1 MSMRFRSLSIWL
13 PVIILGAS
21 FASLFAEEKNKP
33 DQTSAESKIDF
44 NRDIRPILSNN
55 CFFCHGPDETHREA
69 ELRLDTKAG
78 AFHSVDGKTAL
89 VPGNLNESALIQRI
103 LTTDVDERMPPVDS
117 GKTLKPAEIELLKQ
131 WVQQGAAWQEHWAYI
146 KPERAPLPAVK
157 QVKWPRNEID
167 YFVLSRLEK
176 AGITPS
182 KEANR
187 QALVRRLYLDLLGLP
202 PSAAVVDAFV
212 KSNDPRAYEKL
223 VDRLLAS
230 PQNAERMTLKWLD
243 LARYADTNG
252 FSIDGGRHMW
262 LWRDWVIDSFY
273 KNKPFDHFI
282 TEQIAGDLIPNS
294 SAWQK
299 VATGFNRNHMITHEG
314 GTIPKENLVN
324 YAVDRVKTT
333 SEVFLGL
340 TMGCA
345 QCHNHKYDPITMK
358 DFYQFFAYFNN
369 LEDKG
374 LDGNLGINAG
384 PKMKTKTEL
393 SFASAE
399 LKTLEKEIAQ
409 LKSKLNHPNAIKMGD
424 WEKKARQ
431 DLSEL
436 GKGLKLHD
444 LEVIKVSAP
453 NARTG
458 FEISKEG
465 HVLVLTPGGRSPS
478 ISLKAKPG
486 VEKLTGLRIVF
497 YPNEK
502 LPDGGLGHGSKASF
516 PGSFM
521 LTSFAASGTA
531 VPSDQV
537 DLYAMFNV
545 AKITASVA
553 HPDYPPEDCLD
564 PRDHTGWSPALNNKK
579 QQHLTVTFDQ
589 PYDTQH
595 SPYIS
600 VMLVWGDGKFKYGQR
615 MFAGDYKIFGMTGV
629 DDGTN
634 IPQPIQ
640 DILSVDQKKR
650 NAKQIAALKTYY
662 SEIAPEFK
670 NIHYQLENL
679 KTRRQMLTDEFETMV
694 MDTAK
699 KPRDTFILNR
709 GQYDQPTV
717 KVSTGVPAFLPGL
730 QKRAPANRMALA
742 QWLTSRENPLT
753 TRVAVNRFWEMLFGQ
768 GIVSTTADFG
778 SQGDPPTH
786 PLMLDWLAVEFYEK
800 DWDVKHIMRKILLSS
815 TYRQSSEGTPAL
827 WNQDPQNRLLA
838 RGARF
843 RLQAEA
849 IRDATLKVSGL
860 LVERV
865 GGASVNPYQPEGLWR
880 EVSHYGSSPAT
891 AQVFVQDHGE
901 KLYRRSMYT
910 YWKRTVPPP
919 NMQTFDAPN
928 REVCLVSR
936 ARTNTPLQSLV
947 LLNDVQFVE
956 ASRNY
961 AERIM
966 HEGGQDVETR
976 VQFAF
981 KSALGRLPESWEA
994 QTAKSA
1000 YLRELKSY
1008 QSNEKAALA
1017 LLAQGESDR
1026 DESLTPAE
1034 LAAWT
1039 TVASMIF
1046 NTYEFITRG

>member
-1 MSMRFRSLSIWL
+1 MRVRSLSIWL
-13 PVIILGAS
+13 PVFMLGAT
-21 FASLFAEEKNKP
+21 FVSLFAEEKKKP
-33 DQTSAESKIDF
+33 DQAPVESKIDF

-55 CFFCHGPDETHREA
+55 CFFCHGPDEEHREA
-69 ELRLDTKAG
+69 DLRLDTKAG
-78 AFHSVDGKTAL
+78 AFEHKDGIAAL
-89 VPGNLNESALIQRI
+89 VPGKPEESSLIERI
-103 LTTDVDERMPPVDS
+103 LSTDADEKMPPADS
-117 GKTLKPAEIELLKQ
+117 GKTLNPEEIDLIKR
-131 WVQQGAAWQEHWAYI
+131 WVQQGAEWQEHWAYI
-146 KPERAPLPAVK
+146 KPERAPMPVVK

-176 AGITPS
+176 VGISPA
-182 KEANR
+182 KEASR
-187 QALVRRLYLDLLGLP
+187 QTLIRRLYLDLLGLP
-202 PSAAVVDAFV
+202 PSAVEVDAFV
-212 KSNDPRAYEKL
+212 KSKDPQAYEKL

-273 KNKPFDHFI
+273 KNKPFDQFI
-282 TEQIAGDLIPNS
+282 TEQIAGDLLPNATS
-294 SAWQK
+294 WQK

-314 GTIPKENLVN
+314 GTIPQENLVN

-369 LEDKG
+369 LDDKG

-384 PKMKTKTEL
+384 PKLKAKTEL
-393 SFASAE
+393 FFTATE
-399 LKTLEKEIAQ
+399 LKTLEQEVTQ
-409 LKSKLNHPNAIKMGD
+409 LQSKLKHPNANKFVE
-424 WEKKARQ
+424 WENQARQ
-431 DLSEL
+431 EISQL

-444 LEVIKVSAP
+444 LEVLKVSAP

-458 FEISKEG
+458 FEVSKKG
-465 HVLVLTPGGRSPS
+465 HVIGLTPNGRSPS
-478 ISLKAKPG
+478 ISLKVKPG
-486 VEKLTGLRIVF
+486 VEKLNGLRIVF

-502 LPDGGLGHGSKASF
+502 LPEGGLGHGSKASF
-516 PGSFM
+516 HGSFM
-521 LTSFAASGTA
+521 LTSFAASGTT

-537 DLYAMFNV
+537 DLYSMFKV
-545 AKITASVA
+545 AKITASAA
-553 HPDYPPEDCLD
+553 HPDYPAEDCLD
-564 PRDHTGWSPALNNKK
+564 PRDHTGWSPALKNKS

-589 PYDTQH
+589 PYETKD

-600 VMLVWGDGKFKYGQR
+600 VMLVWGDGKFKYGQKL
-615 MFAGDYKIFGMTGV
+615 FAGDYKIYGISGV
-629 DDGTN
+629 DDETN
-634 IPQPIQ
+634 IPQAIQ
-640 DILSVDQKKR
+640 AILTVDQKKR
-650 NAKQIAALKTYY
+650 SAKQIAALKLYY
-662 SEIAPEFK
+662 SKVAPEFK
-670 NIHYQLENL
+670 NIHYQLQNL
-679 KTRRQMLTDEFETMV
+679 KARRQMLTDEFETMV
-694 MDTAK
+694 MNTAK

-717 KVSTGVPAFLPGL
+717 KVSTGVPGFLPAL
-730 QKRAPANRMALA
+730 QEKAPANRMALA
-742 QWLTSRENPLT
+742 QWMTSRENPLT
-753 TRVAVNRFWEMLFGQ
+753 TRVAVNRFWEILFGQ

-778 SQGDPPTH
+778 SQGASPSH
-786 PLMLDWLAVEFYEK
+786 PLLLDWLSVEFYEHA
-800 DWDVKHIMRKILLSS
+800 WDVKHIMRKILLSA
-815 TYRQSSEGTPAL
+815 TYRQASQGTPQL
-827 WNQDPQNRLLA
+827 WKEDPQNRLLA

-901 KLYRRSMYT
+901 NLYRRSMYT

-928 REVCLVSR
+928 REICLVSR

-956 ASRNY
+956 ASRKY

-966 HEGGQDVETR
+966 NEGGQDIETR
-976 VQFAF
+976 IRFAF
-981 KSALGRLPESWEA
+981 QEALGRLPESWELE
-994 QTAKSA
+994 TAKGTYS
-1000 YLRELKSY
+1000 REFKNY
-1008 QSNEKAALA
+1008 QQNPKAAQA
-1017 LLAQGESDR
+1017 LLSQGESDR
-1026 DESLTPAE
+1026 DESLAPAE
-1034 LAAWT
+1034 VAAWT

-1046 NTYEFITRG
+1046 NTYEFMTRG

>member
-13 PVIILGAS
+13 LVIVFSAAS
-21 FASLFAEEKNKP
+21 ASSSAQEK
-33 DQTSAESKIDF
+33 SESEQAPSEAKIDF

-55 CFFCHGPDETHREA
+55 CFFCHGPDEKHREA
-69 ELRLDTKAG
+69 DLRLDTKAG
-78 AFHSVDGKTAL
+78 AFHRVDGVAAV
-89 VPGNLNESALIQRI
+89 VPGKVEESTLIERI
-103 LTTDVDERMPPVDS
+103 LSTDADVRMPPADS
-117 GKTLKPAEIELLKQ
+117 GKTLKPAEIELLKK

-146 KPERAPLPAVK
+146 KPERASLPAVK
-157 QVKWPRNEID
+157 NVKWPRNEID

-176 AGITPS
+176 AGLSPS
-182 KEANR
+182 READR
-187 QALVRRLYLDLLGLP
+187 RTLVRRLYLDLFGLP
-202 PSAAVVDAFV
+202 PSAAEVDAFLES
-212 KSNDPRAYEKL
+212 KDPKAYEKL
-223 VDRLLAS
+223 IDHLLES
-230 PQNAERMTLKWLD
+230 PRYAERMTLKWLD

-252 FSIDGGRHMW
+252 YSIDGGRHMW
-262 LWRDWVIDSFY
+262 LWRDWVIDSFH
-273 KNKPFDHFI
+273 KNRPYDQFI
-282 TEQIAGDLIPNS
+282 TEQIAGDLIPNAS
-294 SAWQK
+294 SWQK
-299 VATGFNRNHMITHEG
+299 VATGFSRNHMITHEG
-314 GTIPKENLVN
+314 GTIPQENLVN
-324 YAVDRVKTT
+324 YTVDRVKTT

-374 LDGNLGINAG
+374 LDGNFGINAG
-384 PKMKTKTEL
+384 PKLKAKTEL
-393 SFASAE
+393 ALAAEE
-399 LKTLEKEIAQ
+399 LKTLEKEVAQ
-409 LKSKLNHPNAIKMGD
+409 LKTKLNQPDPVKMAE
-424 WEKKARQ
+424 WEKKVRQ
-431 DLSEL
+431 HLSER

-444 LEVIKVSAP
+444 LEVVKVSAP
-453 NARTG
+453 NARTE
-458 FEISKEG
+458 FEVSKEG
-465 HVLVLTPGGRSPS
+465 HVLALTASGRSPS
-478 ISLKAKPG
+478 ISLKVKPG
-486 VEKLTGLRIVF
+486 VEKLDGLRIVF
-497 YPNEK
+497 YPNKK
-502 LPDGGLGHGSKASF
+502 LPEGGLGHGSKDSF

-521 LTSFAASGTA
+521 LTSFAASGTS

-537 DLYAMFNV
+537 DLYAMLNV
-545 AKITASVA
+545 AKITASVS

-564 PRDHTGWSPALNNKK
+564 PRDHTGWSPALNIQK
-579 QQHLTVTFDQ
+579 QQHLTVTFDK
-589 PYDTQH
+589 PYETKD
-595 SPYIS
+595 SSYLS

-615 MFAGDYKIFGMTGV
+615 LFAGDYKIYGITGL

-634 IPQPIQ
+634 IPKAIREIMSVNQ
-640 DILSVDQKKR
+640 DKR
-650 NAKQIAALKTYY
+650 TEKQIKTIQKYY
-662 SEIAPEFK
+662 SKIAPEFK
-670 NIHYQLENL
+670 NTHYQLENI
-679 KTRRQMLTDEFETMV
+679 KERRQMLTDEFETMV

-709 GQYDQPTV
+709 GQYDQPTE
-717 KVSTGVPAFLPGL
+717 KVSLGVPGFLPGL
-730 QKRAPANRMALA
+730 PEKAPANRLALA

-786 PLMLDWLAVEFYEK
+786 PLLLDWLAVEFYEQG
-800 DWDVKHIMRKILLSS
+800 WDVKHVIKKILLSS

-827 WNQDPQNRLLA
+827 WKQDPQNRLLA

-849 IRDATLKVSGL
+849 IRDSTLKVSGL

-966 HEGGQDVETR
+966 LEGGQDVESR
-976 VQFAF
+976 IQFAF
-981 KSALGRLPESWEA
+981 KSALGRLPEPWEA
-994 QTAKSA
+994 KTAKAA
-1000 YLRELKSY
+1000 YLRELKNY
-1008 QSNEKAALA
+1008 QSDQKSALA
-1017 LLAQGESDR
+1017 LLRQGESDR
-1026 DESLTPAE
+1026 NQSLDTAE
-1034 LAAWT
+1034 VAAWT
-1039 TVASMIF
+1039 TVASMLF